1 MHFLGG
7 TREVMAPF
15 LSRLAAAAV
24 IAMSFDAWQHGDRTQ
39 EPSDQLMIRAFSHFR
54 LNVWPI
60 LGHTTLGAVRVLDWA
75 VERFALLR

>member
-1 MHFLGG
+1 MEH
-7 TREVMAPF
+7 
-15 LSRLAAAAV
+15 
-24 IAMSFDAWQHGDRTQ
+24 WDRTQ

-60 LGHTTLGAVRVLDWA
+60 LGHTTLDAVRVLDWA